1 MYGSLN
7 ECIDEW
13 NVVFAQG
20 NCLRNDLRP
29 PRLSNYI
36 PVSKGHLTNCE
47 KKINSN
53 SKLLKGHRQK
63 KNCINKH
70 KQVEIYSKLITDM
83 FAIKIQRTTIDE
95 RN

>member
-1 MYGSLN
+1 MHWRMKCGFRAGKLL
-7 ECIDEW
+7 EKW
-13 NVVFAQG
+13 FAATTI
-20 NCLRNDLRP
+20 P
-29 PRLSNYI
+29 SNYI

-70 KQVEIYSKLITDM
+70 KQVEIYSKV
-83 FAIKIQRTTIDE
+83 
-95 RN
+95 NNW